1 MNSVERYGTIPSGSL
16 VSLHNTDHDP
26 EDPRTGQATIT
37 GVKSSD
43 GMIIPFG
50 MEMEVSVA
58 SILGS
63 GVWVFDDIDAEAAM
77 GPIPEPASDMIQL
90 TLVSVTTG
98 ENLTL
103 LGQRR
108 WSRRDAG
115 NRSSQVWGW
124 AQWDDTESVTSISGV
139 WTKVIAGFAKLG
151 FYIGAATPL
160 LLGAAGG
167 SSYVDLDV
175 FSDKVTAFLDDLGWK
190 PQTQVDH
197 NDLYELVEHMA
208 DYQEAQESLLSTF
221 IIDRPTDQTKEA

>member
-16 VSLHNTDHDP
+16 VSLRNTDHDP

-77 GPIPEPASDMIQL
+77 GPIPEPASDMVQL

-103 LGQRR
+103 LGQR
-108 WSRRDAG
+108 
-115 NRSSQVWGW
+115 SSQVWGW
-124 AQWDDTESVTSISGV
+124 AQWDDTESVASISGV

-151 FYIGAATPL
+151 FYIDAATPL

-221 IIDRPTDQTKEA
+221 IINRPTDQTKEE